1 MILQAIGSLERTLVT
16 KREELETAGEKSDKP
31 GLNPQLYCI
40 LGHLQLLLE
49 NFPKGKLIPILDSV
63 LMAIVK
69 HYSLS
74 SLLPT
79 SILKRKWK
87 MFSYVCEFINH
98 CKGRFKTF
106 TLNDLL

>member
-31 GLNPQLYCI
+31 GVNPQLYCI

-49 NFPKGKLIPILDSV
+49 NFPKGKLIPILK
-63 LMAIVK
+63 AIVK
-69 HYSLS
+69 HYSVS

-79 SILKRKWK
+79 LILKRKWK
-87 MFSYVCEFINH
+87 MFSYVYEFIDH
-98 CKGRFKTF
+98 CKGRFETF
-106 TLNDLL
+106 TLNDFL